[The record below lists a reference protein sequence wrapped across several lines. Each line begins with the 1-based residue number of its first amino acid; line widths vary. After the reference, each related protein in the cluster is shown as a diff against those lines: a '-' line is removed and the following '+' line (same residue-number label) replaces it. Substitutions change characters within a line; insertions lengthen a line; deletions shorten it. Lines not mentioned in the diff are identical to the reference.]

1 MAEPMRTSR
10 PAPLR
15 RDAIL
20 EAVTFAAERML
31 LAPDWRDALREVLA
45 RFGVAAGVSRATVV
59 RTDVDA
65 DGSSLATGE
74 AEWCAPGVPSM
85 ADHPG
90 LHASPWTPEFARWV
104 DAMTA
109 GLPIVGDVETF
120 PEIEQTEFAL
130 QGIRSLAYYP
140 VTVEGQWWG
149 CFGFEDCAG
158 PRVWSPTDLDG
169 VRTAAA
175 LLGAAIA
182 RQRQEARLRDAE
194 TRYRGVVERIPAV
207 TYVDVSKPDGVR
219 MAFLSPQIETL
230 LGCSAEGFLADPD
243 SWFDLVHPD
252 DQERVDAAARRAG
265 ATGHPFDEE
274 YRMRHADGHW
284 VWVHDTST
292 PVPSDD
298 GADTRYFQGFLVDIS
313 ARKEAEAARAKAEH
327 RYRTMVE
334 ALPAVTY
341 IDEPIPGED
350 INATMPFVSPQVEQ
364 ILGFPPERFTQDN
377 RFWFDIM
384 HPDDYAALRAAGHLS
399 ISNLDEV
406 TQEYRMRHA
415 DGHYVWV
422 QDTSRAVFGDDGEV
436 SFFQGFLVDVST
448 RHEAEERS
456 RAAEERFRVL
466 VERMPAMVYT
476 ETLQPGSTMPAT
488 IDFVSEH
495 AAEMLGYPTTWW
507 PGSLEHW
514 AEVIH
519 PDDVALVSAADAQS
533 NETGAPFSMDYRMIA
548 ADGRTVWVHEES
560 VLIRTTDGTPTYWQ
574 GFIMDVSDRV
584 EATERIR
591 MAEERFR
598 QIVEHTPVITYQEAP
613 TIAAYTPD
621 TALLYVSP
629 QIEEILGYP
638 LGRWAEPGFWMSVVH
653 PGDATVIQHDAER
666 AFATGDAYRSEYRMI
681 AADGR
686 TVWFHDEAQLIRDI
700 DGNAVSWQGV
710 MVDVTERRGAE
721 TELQRARERLQALI
735 DHIPAVVYREA
746 PDADPEKFF
755 MSSQV
760 ELMLGYTVEQ
770 WTWTPDFWVD
780 HLHPDDRERVLA
792 VDAEA
797 NRTHRAYSLEYRFQR
812 SDGAYVWLQD
822 EAVYLRPDP
831 EQEGSW
837 QGLLFDVTARKE
849 AEEQLRASELV
860 HSATVEHLPAIVY
873 REPPDR
879 ASLAAMYI
887 GPQVEQILGYTVE
900 EWLAG
905 VPDFWAA
912 HIHPDDVDA
921 VLAANEVANRSKEPF
936 AADYRFRH
944 RDGRYR
950 WVHDE
955 ATFVADVGGSWWQ
968 GFIVD
973 ITARKLAE
981 EQLREAEEKFRLIVE
996 QGPAVIYQQEF
1007 DPEDPSISRTT
1018 YISPQQ
1024 ADLFGY
1030 TSEEVLAD
1038 PTLWSRTV
1046 HPDDRERV
1054 LAADVASNSEG
1065 SGRFSLEYRMISK
1078 DGRIVWVEDTSL
1090 LVQLEGRTPFWQG
1103 FLIDITERKQAEEQL
1118 ARALEVEREATRRLR
1133 ALDEMK
1139 NTFLQAVSHDL
1150 RTPLAA
1156 ILGLAITLE
1165 RGDVHLEEDD
1175 AKDLARR
1182 IAGNARRLDRLVTN
1196 LLDLDR
1202 LARGIV
1208 TPNLLPTDV
1217 GSIVRRVLAES
1228 DLIPDARLRTDIR
1241 PVMVPADGAKVE
1253 RIVENLL
1260 ANTARH
1266 TPSTSTI
1273 WVSVS
1278 ATEEGALLVVEDDGA
1293 GVKEELRNT
1302 IFEPFQQGPE
1312 APRHSPGVGVGLT
1325 LVRRFAELHGG
1336 RAWVQERDGGGASFR
1351 VVLPYDP
1358 PDPSVAVLGA
1368 MGSGFEPS

>member
-1 MAEPMRTSR
+1 MAEPVRMSR

-31 LAPDWRDALREVLA
+31 LAPDWRDAIREVLA
-45 RFGVAAGVSRATVV
+45 RFGIAAGVSRATVI
-59 RTDVDA
+59 RTHVDA
-65 DGSSLATGE
+65 LGGLRATE
-74 AEWCAPGVPSM
+74 DAEWCAPGVRSM
-85 ADHPG
+85 AGHPG
-90 LHASPWTPEFARWV
+90 LQDAPWTPEFARWV

-109 GLPIVGDVETF
+109 GQPIVGDVDTF
-120 PEIEQTEFAL
+120 PAAEQTEFAL
-130 QGIRSLAYYP
+130 QGIRSVAYYP
-140 VTVEGQWWG
+140 VTVEGGWWG
-149 CFGFEDCAG
+149 CFGFEDCDG
-158 PRVWSPTDLDG
+158 PRQWTLSDLDG
-169 VRTAAA
+169 ARTAAA

-182 RQRQEARLRDAE
+182 RQRQEERLRDAE

-207 TYVDVSKPDGVR
+207 TYVDVSNPDGVR
-219 MAFLSPQIETL
+219 MAFLSPQIEVL
-230 LGCSAEGFLADPD
+230 LGHPARGFLEDPD
-243 SWFDLVHPD
+243 SWFDLVHAD
-252 DQERVDAAARRAG
+252 DQARVDEAARRAG
-265 ATGHPFDEE
+265 ATGAPFDEE

-284 VWVHDTST
+284 IWVHDTST
-292 PVPSDD
+292 PVPGEDGSDS
-298 GADTRYFQGFLVDIS
+298 RYFQGFLVDITG
-313 ARKEAEAARAKAEH
+313 RKEAEAARAEAEH

-341 IDEPIPGED
+341 IDEPIAGD
-350 INATMPFVSPQVEQ
+350 DLNATMPFVSPQVEQ
-364 ILGFPPERFTQDN
+364 ILGYPPERFTQDN
-377 RFWFDIM
+377 RFWFHIM
-384 HPDDYAALRAAGHLS
+384 HPEDYAAMRAAGSLS
-399 ISNLDEV
+399 VANLDEV
-406 TQEYRMRHA
+406 TEEYRMRHA

-422 QDTSRAVFGDDGEV
+422 RDTSRPLFDEDGEV

-448 RHEAEERS
+448 RHEAEERQ
-456 RAAEERFRVL
+456 RQAEERFRVL

-476 ETLQPGSTMPAT
+476 ETLQPGLTMPAA
-488 IDFVSEH
+488 IDYVSEH
-495 AAEMLGYPTTWW
+495 ATEMLGYPADSW
-507 PGSLEHW
+507 PGSVDRW
-514 AEVIH
+514 REVTH
-519 PDDVALVSAADAQS
+519 PEDADRVLAAHGDA
-533 NETGAPFSMDYRMIA
+533 NATGAPFSMDYRMLA
-548 ADGRTVWVHEES
+548 ADGSTVWVHEES
-560 VLIRTTDGTPTYWQ
+560 VLIRAADTTPAYWQ
-574 GFIMDVSDRV
+574 GIILNVSERV

-591 MAEERFR
+591 IAEERFR
-598 QIVEHTPVITYQEAP
+598 QIVEHTPVTTYQEAP
-613 TIAAYTPD
+613 TLGAYTQE
-621 TALLYVSP
+621 TAMLYVSP
-629 QIEEILGYP
+629 QIEQILGYP
-638 LGRWAEPGFWMSVVH
+638 LQRWSEAGFWASVVH
-653 PGDATVIQHDAER
+653 AGDLAVIHDDAER
-666 AFATGDAYRSEYRMI
+666 ASDSGDAYRSEYRMM

-700 DGNAVSWQGV
+700 DGNPVSWQGV
-710 MVDVTERRGAE
+710 MVDITERREAE
-721 TELQRARERLQALI
+721 AELQRARERLQALI

-746 PDADPEKFF
+746 PDADPAKFF

-760 ELMLGYTVEQ
+760 EHLLGYTAHE

-780 HLHPDDRERVLA
+780 HIHPDDRDRVLA
-792 VDAEA
+792 VDAES
-797 NRTHRAYSLEYRFQR
+797 NRTHRAYSLEYRFRR
-812 SDGAYVWLQD
+812 SDGTYVWLQD

-873 REPPDR
+873 REPPERSALQD
-879 ASLAAMYI
+879 MYI
-887 GPQVEQILGYTVE
+887 GPQVEQILGYTAD
-900 EWLAG
+900 EWLAA

-912 HIHPDDVDA
+912 HIHPDDLTAVTDA
-921 VLAANEVANRSKEPF
+921 NSRANGTKEPF

-944 RDGRYR
+944 RDGHYL

-955 ATFVADVGGSWWQ
+955 ATFVPDVAGGWWQ
-968 GFIVD
+968 GFIID
-973 ITARKLAE
+973 ITGRKEAE

-1007 DPEDPSISRTT
+1007 DVEDPNISRTT

-1024 ADLFGY
+1024 ADMFGY
-1030 TSEEVLAD
+1030 TAEEVLAD
-1038 PTLWSRTV
+1038 PTLWTRTI
-1046 HPDDRERV
+1046 HPDDRDRV
-1054 LAADVASNSEG
+1054 LAADVASNREASD
-1065 SGRFSLEYRMISK
+1065 RFSLEYRMISK

-1090 LVQLEGRTPFWQG
+1090 LVQLEGRPPFWQG

-1228 DLIPDARLRTDIR
+1228 ELIPDTRLRTDIQ

-1260 ANTARH
+1260 ANTVRH

-1278 ATEEGALLVVEDDGA
+1278 ATEEGALLAVEDDGD
-1293 GVKEELRNT
+1293 GVAPDLRDT
-1302 IFEPFQQGPE
+1302 IFEPFQQGPD

-1336 RAWVQERDGGGASFR
+1336 RAWVQEREGGGASFR

-1358 PDPSVAVLGA
+1358 PDPGMAVLGA
-1368 MGSGFEPS
+1368 LAPGLDLG